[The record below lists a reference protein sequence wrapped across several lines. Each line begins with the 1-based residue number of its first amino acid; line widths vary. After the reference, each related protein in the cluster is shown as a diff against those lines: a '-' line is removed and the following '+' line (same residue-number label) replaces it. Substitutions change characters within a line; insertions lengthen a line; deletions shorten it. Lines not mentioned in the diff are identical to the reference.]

1 MSRKRQDPQ
10 FDPVSTP
17 GALLTTFRKEYSD
30 GFVYPEHYHDCDQ
43 LAFAGQG
50 VMTVETAEGI
60 WILPPS
66 RALWIPSWVRHMV
79 RMSGTV
85 SLRTLYL
92 KPKLARGLPRA
103 CTVVDV
109 SPLLKELILHIC
121 QFRTLN
127 NRSQSGRRL
136 IGMLLD
142 LLHSSELLPLQLPR
156 PADPRAEKV
165 AAHFVS
171 NPSSSQAIE
180 EICGRAGASK
190 RTIERLFRHDTQ
202 MTLGKWRQQL
212 RLMHGIR
219 LLGEGMKIAGVALE
233 AGYSSPSA
241 FIYMFRKLL
250 GTTPRRYFER
260 TQATA
265 MR

>member
-30 GFVYPEHYHDCDQ
+30 RFVYPEHYHDCDQ

-66 RALWIPSWVRHMV
+66 RALWIPSRVRHMV

-103 CTVVDV
+103 CTVVDI

-121 QFRTLN
+121 QFRTL
-127 NRSQSGRRL
+127 
-136 IGMLLD
+136 
-142 LLHSSELLPLQLPR
+142 
-156 PADPRAEKV
+156 K
-165 AAHFVS
+165 
-171 NPSSSQAIE
+171 
-180 EICGRAGASK
+180 
-190 RTIERLFRHDTQ
+190 
-202 MTLGKWRQQL
+202 
-212 RLMHGIR
+212 
-219 LLGEGMKIAGVALE
+219 
-233 AGYSSPSA
+233 
-241 FIYMFRKLL
+241 
-250 GTTPRRYFER
+250 
-260 TQATA
+260 
-265 MR
+265 